1 MNNRKWLYCVVGII
15 LAVFAIRIFTAP
27 LRREGHKR
35 QEELSATFE
44 YFSRALRA
52 RDYATA
58 YSLSDQEFRNALSER
73 DFTAQQIS
81 LENKWGGLESSS
93 VEKFQIDGH
102 GEPLEWS
109 AKVHELRHYKNGNV
123 HLLYEF
129 HLEDGRWQLFGYQG
143 AD

>member
-1 MNNRKWLYCVVGII
+1 MKNRKWLYCVVGII
-15 LAVFAIRIFTAP
+15 LVVIAIRIYTAP

-35 QEELSATFE
+35 QEELSSTFE
-44 YFSRALRA
+44 HFSHAIRA

-73 DFTAQQIS
+73 DFVAQQLS
-81 LENKWGGLESSS
+81 LESRWGGLETSS
-93 VEKFQIDGH
+93 VEKFRIDGN

-109 AKVHELRHYKNGNV
+109 AAVHELRHYKNGDV

-129 HLEDGRWQLFGYQG
+129 HLEEGTWRLFGYKG